1 MRELPKIYHDTKKRF
16 NNNKEVF
23 LSYSDKPLE
32 INKTDIIN
40 KINNILNSKDF
51 IYRTK
56 VNILIDNEL
65 ISKKIIGIR
74 GDNLITI
81 DNELIKIDKIKY
93 IYK

>member
-32 INKTDIIN
+32 INKTDIRN

-51 IYRTK
+51 IY
-56 VNILIDNEL
+56 
-65 ISKKIIGIR
+65 
-74 GDNLITI
+74 
-81 DNELIKIDKIKY
+81 
-93 IYK
+93 